1 MIKIVTIIFVFL
13 TLYSSAQVSVFS
25 ADFQN
30 GLPSEFTFINN
41 DGSAPFDPSYSEPW
55 ICIEDPENPI
65 DSIAASTS
73 YFVTPDTADRWMI
86 TPELSLGAFGN
97 QISWNAKSQDASF
110 PDDYYILVSTT
121 DNTIESFVDT
131 IGYIEGENFEWTER
145 FVDLSQAGYN
155 DQSIYVAFVLRT
167 YDGFKLYID
176 DIEVVKE
183 DDTGVNTITTFTY
196 ELYPNPVKV
205 KLQINCDISI
215 DEIIILDYKGRKV
228 YIGKD
233 KNIDVSE
240 FNPGLYMINVK
251 TSFGEV
257 TKRFIK
263 Y

>member
-1 MIKIVTIIFVFL
+1 
-13 TLYSSAQVSVFS
+13 
-25 ADFQN
+25 
-30 GLPSEFTFINN
+30 
-41 DGSAPFDPSYSEPW
+41 
-55 ICIEDPENPI
+55 
-65 DSIAASTS
+65 
-73 YFVTPDTADRWMI
+73 
-86 TPELSLGAFGN
+86 
-97 QISWNAKSQDASF
+97 
-110 PDDYYILVSTT
+110 
-121 DNTIESFVDT
+121 VDT

-183 DDTGVNTITTFTY
+183 DDTGVNTIKTFTY